1 MYYTDNPKT
10 IDSMEALQPGDE
22 TLHICIHPQ
31 CGACGQLLL
40 PGDRIC
46 ALLFSHTTC
55 QVYDARKFSRNG
67 YAEQST
73 KDNTIFC
80 KKPGCSLCLGAEESA
95 TMHIDCFDLCCQML
109 KNYRHQHDLGND
121 GSRESFGRLWLAATW
136 RYAWRTM
143 APLKL
148 LGSGFTNPPP
158 NMIRK
163 LCGFR
168 KAFPP
173 EIARMIQSH
182 SPSSLVW
189 RLCSTLEFMEEL
201 DSAKMHEAVTC
212 SLSKVLCW
220 SRGNLPKFVENE
232 QTVGPY
238 VRLIT
243 DYRGINSIERISES
257 SANNTTF
264 HVSSHRHV
272 FITELAETMK
282 TIEVEFQLGMSR
294 LHIPMPSNISIW
306 SAPVHIPDFLH
317 LQSTERDAPLS
328 MSSSSRFVA
337 TNLDPRH
344 CTGISF
350 FMRGS
355 NIISIHGHSN
365 KGLPSSEIFNY
376 LDLFHTSALIWVYIP
391 LTAADKI
398 NAIGVRSAALN
409 YAPHSITLQMK
420 SGQSIIGI
428 SPSNTP
434 IFEASYKTAEQHPT
448 LIHNTPQKGPIS
460 SIRVNT
466 TPEIIYHGTLAD
478 EQPIPGACFSS
489 ASLDN
494 VSNVCVFNDAL
505 TKLCKGIMIE
515 YNNGLKR
522 ALGQCRLGL
531 DLVQRYSRPLN
542 LSYAITTYK
551 PLREYY
557 GELPKSVHVTFDPQ
571 DDLYHDNE
579 LKWEHHKMRG
589 QLCFWF
595 TACEVILQVSQD

>member
-1 MYYTDNPKT
+1 
-10 IDSMEALQPGDE
+10 MEALQPGDE
-22 TLHICIHPQ
+22 ALHICIHPQ

-46 ALLFSHTTC
+46 AL
-55 QVYDARKFSRNG
+55 YDAHKFSRNG

-73 KDNTIFC
+73 KDNNLFC
-80 KKPGCSLCLGAEESA
+80 KKPGCSLSLN
-95 TMHIDCFDLCCQML
+95 CFDLCCRMM

-121 GSRESFGRLWLAATW
+121 GSKESFRRLWLAATW

-201 DSAKMHEAVTC
+201 DSAKVHEAVTC
-212 SLSKVLCW
+212 SLSK
-220 SRGNLPKFVENE
+220 
-232 QTVGPY
+232 TVGPY
-238 VRLIT
+238 VRLIM
-243 DYRGINSIERISES
+243 DYRGINSIERISEF
-257 SANNTTF
+257 SANKAI
-264 HVSSHRHV
+264 HAPSHPHV
-272 FITELAETMK
+272 FITEPAEAMK

-294 LHIPMPSNISIW
+294 LHIPMPLNISIW
-306 SAPVHIPDFLH
+306 SAPMHIPDFLH
-317 LQSTERDAPLS
+317 LQRTERDAAPLS
-328 MSSSSRFVA
+328 MFSSSRFVA
-337 TNLDPRH
+337 TNLHPRH
-344 CTGISF
+344 CTGISL
-350 FMRGS
+350 FMRGP

-365 KGLPSSEIFNY
+365 EGLPSSETFDY
-376 LDLFHTSALIWVYIP
+376 LHLFHTWALIWVYIP
-391 LTAADKI
+391 LTAADKV

-409 YAPHSITLQMK
+409 SAPNFITLQMK
-420 SGQSIIGI
+420 SGQSIIGF
-428 SPSNTP
+428 SPSNAP
-434 IFEASYKTAEQHPT
+434 IFEASYMTMEQHPT
-448 LIHNTPQKGPIS
+448 LIHNIPPKGRIS

-466 TPEIIYHGTLAD
+466 TPEIINHGTPAD
-478 EQPIPGACFSS
+478 EQPVPGACFSS

-494 VSNVCVFNDAL
+494 VSNVC
-505 TKLCKGIMIE
+505 IMIE
-515 YNNGLKR
+515 YNNGLRR

-557 GELPKSVHVTFDPQ
+557 GELPKSVHITFDPQ
-571 DDLYHDNE
+571 DDLYHDKE

-589 QLCFWF
+589 QLCLWF
-595 TACEVILQVSQD
+595 TTREVISQVSQD